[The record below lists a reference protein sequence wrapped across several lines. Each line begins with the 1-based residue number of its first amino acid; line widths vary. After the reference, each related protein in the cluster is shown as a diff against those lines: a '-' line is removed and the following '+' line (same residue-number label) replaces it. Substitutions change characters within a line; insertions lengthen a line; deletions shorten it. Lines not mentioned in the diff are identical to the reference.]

1 MTIDLTQD
9 GALTLDSVQ
18 CLLASASDDT
28 YTQLRVTKSGI
39 AFIATDMDPAP
50 SPDDLSFCVEG
61 FTVGAGYVGPEAAED
76 QEWVGRIYKVLNEN
90 WPDPSSFEIE
100 IF

>member
-28 YTQLRVTKSGI
+28 YTQLRVTKAGI
-39 AFIATDMDPAP
+39 AFIATDKDPIP
-50 SPDDLSFCVEG
+50 SPDELSFCVEG
-61 FTVGAGYVGPEAAED
+61 FTVGAGYVGQEAAENR
-76 QEWVGRIYKVLNEN
+76 EPRLGC
-90 WPDPSSFEIE
+90 PSLHSSG
-100 IF
+100 

>member
-18 CLLASASDDT
+18 SLLAFTSDDT
-28 YTQLRVTKSGI
+28 YTQLRVTKAGI
-39 AFIATDMDPAP
+39 AFIATDKDPKP
-50 SPDDLSFCVEG
+50 STGDLRFCVEG
-61 FTVGAGYVGPEAAED
+61 FSAGAGYVGPQAATD
-76 QEWVGRIYKVLNEN
+76 LDWVGRIYKVLREN
-90 WPDPSSFEIE
+90 WPLPSSFDIQ